1 MGGFKSR
8 RRYDAEFKREAVRL
22 VIEGE
27 KSTAS
32 VAENL
37 GIFPGL
43 LYKWIRDYKE
53 DPTNSFPGKG
63 KLKPADEQI
72 RQLERE
78 LADVREERDIL
89 KKAVAIF
96 SKVKR

>member
-1 MGGFKSR
+1 MGEFKSR
-8 RRYDAEFKREAVRL
+8 RRYDKEFKREAVRL
-22 VIEGE
+22 VLENGKPVPE
-27 KSTAS
+27 
-32 VAENL
+32 VAEHL
-37 GIFPGL
+37 GIYRGL

-53 DPTNSFPGKG
+53 DPDNSFPGKG
-63 KLKPADEQI
+63 KLKPEDERI

-96 SKVKR
+96 SKAKR

>member
-1 MGGFKSR
+1 MGEFKSR
-8 RRYDAEFKREAVRL
+8 RRYDKEFKREAVRL
-22 VIEGE
+22 VLENGKPVRE
-27 KSTAS
+27 
-32 VAENL
+32 VAEHL
-37 GIFPGL
+37 GIFHGL

-53 DPTNSFPGKG
+53 DPANSFPGKG
-63 KLKPADEQI
+63 KLKPEDERI

-78 LADVREERDIL
+78 LADIREERDIL

>member
-1 MGGFKSR
+1 MGEFKSR
-8 RRYDAEFKREAVRL
+8 RRYDKEFKREAVRL
-22 VIEGE
+22 VLENGKPVSE
-27 KSTAS
+27 
-32 VAENL
+32 VAEHL
-37 GIFPGL
+37 GIFRGL
-43 LYKWIRDYKE
+43 LYKWVRDYKE

-63 KLKPADEQI
+63 KLKPEDERI

-78 LADVREERDIL
+78 LADIREERDIL